1 MILLMI
7 SRSICNEGTL
17 LNEVDGMID
26 LLYERQG
33 AYLEAQVDVATAML
47 AEGLSV
53 EMISR
58 ITKLSE
64 REVLKLKKELEKNV
78 AHT

>member
-1 MILLMI
+1 MTDM
-7 SRSICNEGTL
+7 
-17 LNEVDGMID
+17 
-26 LLYERQG
+26 LYEKQG
-33 AYLEAQVDVATAML
+33 SYLQAKIDDAQAML

-78 AHT
+78 TPA

>member
-1 MILLMI
+1 
-7 SRSICNEGTL
+7 
-17 LNEVDGMID
+17 MID

-33 AYLEAQVDVATAML
+33 SYLQAKIDDATAML
-47 AEGLSV
+47 VEGLSV

>member
-1 MILLMI
+1 
-7 SRSICNEGTL
+7 
-17 LNEVDGMID
+17 MID

-78 AHT
+78 TPA

>member
-1 MILLMI
+1 
-7 SRSICNEGTL
+7 
-17 LNEVDGMID
+17 MID

-64 REVLKLKKELEKNV
+64 REVLKLKKEPEKNV

>member
-1 MILLMI
+1 MK
-7 SRSICNEGTL
+7 
-17 LNEVDGMID
+17 D
-26 LLYERQG
+26 LLYEKQG
-33 AYLEAQVDVATAML
+33 SYLQAKVDVATAML

>member
-1 MILLMI
+1 M
-7 SRSICNEGTL
+7 
-17 LNEVDGMID
+17 NEVDGMTD
-26 LLYERQG
+26 MLYEKQG
-33 AYLEAQVDVATAML
+33 SYLQAEIDDAQAML

-64 REVLKLKKELEKNV
+64 RDVLKLKKELEETTTPV
-78 AHT
+78 

>member
-1 MILLMI
+1 MSNLTKEEFA
-7 SRSICNEGTL
+7 NETL
-17 LNEVDGMID
+17 LNEVDGMTD
-26 LLYERQG
+26 MLYEKQG
-33 AYLEAQVDVATAML
+33 SYLQAKIDDAQAML

-64 REVLKLKKELEKNV
+64 REVLKLKKELEET
-78 AHT
+78 ATPA

>member
-1 MILLMI
+1 
-7 SRSICNEGTL
+7 
-17 LNEVDGMID
+17 MID

-58 ITKLSE
+58 VTKLPESTI
-64 REVLKLKKELEKNV
+64 LKLKTQLEK
-78 AHT
+78 TTTFT

>member
-1 MILLMI
+1 
-7 SRSICNEGTL
+7 
-17 LNEVDGMID
+17 MID

>member
-1 MILLMI
+1 MTDM
-7 SRSICNEGTL
+7 
-17 LNEVDGMID
+17 
-26 LLYERQG
+26 LYEKQG
-33 AYLEAQVDVATAML
+33 SYLQAKIDDAQAML

-64 REVLKLKKELEKNV
+64 RDVLKLKKELEETTTPV
-78 AHT
+78 

>member
-7 SRSICNEGTL
+7 SRSISNEGTL

-58 ITKLSE
+58 ITKLPQSTI
-64 REVLKLKKELEKNV
+64 LKLKSQLRKNV
-78 AHT
+78 ALA

>member
-1 MILLMI
+1 MTDI
-7 SRSICNEGTL
+7 
-17 LNEVDGMID
+17 
-26 LLYERQG
+26 LYEKQG
-33 AYLEAQVDVATAML
+33 SYLQGKDDERNEVATAML
-47 AEGLSV
+47 VEGLSV

-78 AHT
+78 TPA

>member
-1 MILLMI
+1 
-7 SRSICNEGTL
+7 
-17 LNEVDGMID
+17 MID

-33 AYLEAQVDVATAML
+33 SYLQAKIDVATAML

-64 REVLKLKKELEKNV
+64 REVLKLKKELEETEEAK
-78 AHT
+78 